1 MRHVAAGVDEADVRV
16 GQGGRELGQRVGRR
30 QDLVRVAPED
40 ERVLVAQRG
49 RHDIGHGVAA
59 PKQPGHGVVLPRVA
73 LAVQE
78 PDADRVEVA

>member
-1 MRHVAAGVDEADVRV
+1 MAARVDEADIRV
-16 GQGGRELGQRVGRR
+16 GQGGRELRQSIRGR
-30 QDLVRVAPED
+30 QNLVRVAPED

-49 RHDIGHGVAA
+49 RHDVGNGVAA
-59 PKQPGHGVVLPRVA
+59 PQEPGHGVVLPRVP

>member
-49 RHDIGHGVAA
+49 RHDIGDGVAA
-59 PKQPGHGVVLPRVA
+59 AQEPGHGVVLPRVA
-73 LAVQE
+73 LAVEQS
-78 PDADRVEVA
+78 DADRVEVA